1 MFWLIWQMGLFL
13 LIAFGGG
20 LLTGWLVW
28 SAQARGNEA
37 DEALNEAARL
47 RQENEA
53 LARRLGDA
61 EARLSVS
68 AEETVKTGAVVM
80 PDLETTADE
89 VGAEGDD
96 DLTAIKGLG
105 PRAAEALR
113 EGGVTRYAQIAEWS
127 ESDRGRLG
135 SAYQWPWPDRPG
147 RLGRSGQNAGLTPI
161 A

>member
-1 MFWLIWQMGLFL
+1 MFWLIWQIGLFL

-80 PDLETTADE
+80 PDLETTADD
-89 VGAEGDD
+89 AEGDD

-113 EGGVTRYAQIAEWS
+113 EGGITRYAQIAEWS
-127 ESDRGRLG
+127 ESDVAAWDQRINGRGRI
-135 SAYQWPWPDRPG
+135 G
-147 RLGRSGQNAGLTPI
+147 RDDWVGQAKTL